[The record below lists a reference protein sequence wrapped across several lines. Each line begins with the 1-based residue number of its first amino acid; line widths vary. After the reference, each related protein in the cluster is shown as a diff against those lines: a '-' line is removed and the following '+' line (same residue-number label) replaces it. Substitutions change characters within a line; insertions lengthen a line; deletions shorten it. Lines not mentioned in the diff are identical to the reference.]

1 MHDLLIAWNWLRG
14 NEIAFSV
21 VAVIFLLLAGF
32 VASMICKFFL
42 LNIVRRFILH
52 TKKSDPHDKDTRI
65 ARGLANLVR
74 SLPCTCWRS

>member
-52 TKKSDPHDKDTRI
+52 TKNRI
-65 ARGLANLVR
+65 PTIKIRVSPAAWRTSCR
-74 SLPCTCWRS
+74 SLPCMCWRS